1 MSVQIKLTK
10 KEIHDLESL
19 KMRGSLS
26 LRKYNRINILLLLHK
41 GKRVT
46 DIEDFLSVDRITVW
60 RTKNRYL
67 EAGIEKAL
75 EEDPRT
81 G

>member
-26 LRKYNRINILLLLHK
+26 LRKYNRKPIAAKSGSLEKYDYEYKRKGTCNI
-41 GKRVT
+41 
-46 DIEDFLSVDRITVW
+46 FW
-60 RTKNRYL
+60 Q
-67 EAGIEKAL
+67 
-75 EEDPRT
+75 
-81 G
+81 